1 MKFLYLLPIV
11 VAVSG
16 CSSKP
21 SSSDVER
28 RLTET
33 LTSQCEFAKI
43 NDFSLDEVIQPDS
56 SNKNRVIAK
65 YSYELA
71 VKIDGPFAAQQ
82 EHWKK
87 AKSFQ
92 AAFTELSQ
100 KPLPAEAKLESL
112 EAMYLLTREP
122 RKLIPGY
129 VEFSADATDEQVDQL
144 RNAARLRIGE
154 EIKLQE
160 KQIKIERYSRLKK
173 YVDSTDGVL
182 TMSQSTDSAGVP
194 FGQLNEPKQPS
205 LPVGCIGLDRRTP
218 FGILM
223 NELVKAGNLANL
235 PDYYIAGTAVKIT
248 AEEPML
254 KTDKGW
260 TFL

>member
-21 SSSDVER
+21 SSSDLER

-129 VEFSADATDEQVDQL
+129 VEFEPPRVLWRLKSLRGLSHEVEQVF
-144 RNAARLRIGE
+144 
-154 EIKLQE
+154 
-160 KQIKIERYSRLKK
+160 
-173 YVDSTDGVL
+173 
-182 TMSQSTDSAGVP
+182 P
-194 FGQLNEPKQPS
+194 
-205 LPVGCIGLDRRTP
+205 
-218 FGILM
+218 
-223 NELVKAGNLANL
+223 
-235 PDYYIAGTAVKIT
+235 
-248 AEEPML
+248 
-254 KTDKGW
+254 
-260 TFL
+260 